1 MNKTEKTVC
10 PFCGKVIE
18 FNAPEPEVS
27 TFFDGKV
34 ICGECKKE
42 VKLVVLPKFDAR
54 PIMQ

>member
-1 MNKTEKTVC
+1 MNEMEKTVC

-18 FNAPEPEVS
+18 FDAPEPEVS

-34 ICGECKKE
+34 ICEECKKE
-42 VKLVVLPKFDAR
+42 VKIIILPKFDTR

>member
-42 VKLVVLPKFDAR
+42 VKIIVLPKFDAR

>member
-1 MNKTEKTVC
+1 MNEMEKTVC

-18 FNAPEPEVS
+18 FDAPEPEVS

-34 ICGECKKE
+34 ICEECKKE
-42 VKLVVLPKFDAR
+42 VKIIVLPKFDAR